1 MTEQPVLTRESVLE
15 TLKDVQ
21 DPEVRLSILALNLLD
36 NVDIAGGQVTVRFHL
51 TTPFCPA
58 TFASSIAE
66 DIKHRVSG
74 LPGVSNV
81 EVELLRHYSAEDIN
95 REVNGATRSPLPPG
109 NTYTSNNSEG
119 TSDGLYSFESKA
131 LLSYASVRRL
141 VQRVERATR
150 SEYRA
155 RWSVQGLQRF
165 RDVLGI
171 ADLDGYIVE
180 CKGGHADPDA
190 ALAHFCNALYERG
203 YPTSAVAGLCSGPK
217 LWMRANGVSVGHRF
231 FTGGSVQD
239 ASPLPFPQ
247 MGSRMRF
254 SLIALTSGDLS
265 LAELTAL
272 RLSDFGEWDGK
283 RGLFPDVTA
292 DPLAVL
298 VGAEVAKDGQERITF
313 LSYDAQRALLSYL
326 AESRRDTPA
335 PVLADSPEGLLSDN
349 EMRLV
354 RRLLSNL
361 VKTGNEANVFLCVAA
376 AEVMGKLG

>member
-36 NVDIAGGQVTVRFHL
+36 DVDIAGSQVTVRFHL

-66 DIKHRVSG
+66 DIKHKVSR

-109 NTYTSNNSEG
+109 NKYASNDSEG
-119 TSDGLYSFESKA
+119 TPDSLLSSDDKA
-131 LLSYASVRRL
+131 LLSHASVRRL

-155 RWSVQGLQRF
+155 RRSVQGLQRF
-165 RDVLGI
+165 RDVMDI
-171 ADLDGYIVE
+171 VDLDGYIIANVKE
-180 CKGGHADPDA
+180 AKPDPDT
-190 ALAHFCNALYERG
+190 ALAHFCDALYERG

-247 MGSRMRF
+247 MGPSY
-254 SLIALTSGDLS
+254 ALQPDCPY
-265 LAELTAL
+265 L
-272 RLSDFGEWDGK
+272 R
-283 RGLFPDVTA
+283 RP
-292 DPLAVL
+292 
-298 VGAEVAKDGQERITF
+298 
-313 LSYDAQRALLSYL
+313 
-326 AESRRDTPA
+326 
-335 PVLADSPEGLLSDN
+335 
-349 EMRLV
+349 
-354 RRLLSNL
+354 
-361 VKTGNEANVFLCVAA
+361 
-376 AEVMGKLG
+376 